1 MREIPGKQNT
11 KSNLL
16 PQEIKVDETIIQT
29 PQNIAKEFSKSFT
42 SAKRK
47 LTRKIPNNE
56 KLFQDFLTSHNEK
69 MQFEELNFEEFEEA
83 LKSLKRNKAADF
95 DDLRS
100 NIIINAYDSLKN
112 ILLHVFKVSV
122 QQGIF
127 CDSLKISKV
136 TPIFKSGDKNNV
148 SK

>member
-1 MREIPGKQNT
+1 
-11 KSNLL
+11 
-16 PQEIKVDETIIQT
+16 
-29 PQNIAKEFSKSFT
+29 
-42 SAKRK
+42 
-47 LTRKIPNNE
+47 
-56 KLFQDFLTSHNEK
+56 
-69 MQFEELNFEEFEEA
+69 MQSEELNFEEFEEA

-95 DDLRS
+95 DNLRS

-122 QQGIF
+122 QQGTF

-136 TPIFKSGDKNNV
+136 TPIFKSSDKNNV